1 VKQRTGK
8 LWAWSLGAA
17 LVGVA
22 LGGVV
27 IAQAPTNN
35 NPAAAAAVVS
45 RTRIAFVN
53 LQEVIKVYPKYT
65 GLQNAVK
72 EKDKFYMD
80 KLKVMDDK
88 LRELQK
94 KHADRATPETEKSKI
109 EADARLIK
117 VDMENLTNEAK
128 KELIKFHDDTM
139 SAIYLEI
146 NEVVKTYASQNGI
159 DIVFRFTEDWTNE
172 TYYKPENVV
181 RRMTLPLWPMY
192 YDQNLNIT
200 AVVSRNLNAKY
211 QAAAGA
217 APGGTAPGGGIV
229 PAGGAAPA
237 TGGGPKQ

>member
-1 VKQRTGK
+1 MNRKSGK

-17 LVGVA
+17 LIGIA

-27 IAQAPTNN
+27 VADGNN
-35 NPAAAAAVVS
+35 NPSAAAAVVG
-45 RTRIAFVN
+45 RTRIAFMN

-65 GLQNAVK
+65 ALQNAVK
-72 EKDKFYMD
+72 EKDKYYMD
-80 KLKVMDDK
+80 KLKVMDDQLK
-88 LRELQK
+88 EFQK
-94 KHADRATPETEKSKI
+94 KYQLKETTEAEKGKI
-109 EADARLIK
+109 EAEARRIK

-128 KELIKFHDDTM
+128 KELIKFHDDSM

-159 DIVFRFTEDWTNE
+159 DIVFRFTEDWNNE

-200 AVVSRNLNAKY
+200 AVVSRTLNAKY
-211 QAAAGA
+211 TAAAGA
-217 APGGTAPGGGIV
+217 APGGGVV
-229 PAGGAAPA
+229 PAGA
-237 TGGGPKQ
+237 TVPNAGGVVPK